1 MAEWLDTFFYGFD
14 HAILGAIH
22 DFAVATNGFFTPF
35 MHFIS
40 LFADKAICMFLLGMV
55 LMLFAKSRRTGAC
68 VFLAVCIGAVFTN
81 LLLKQLVAR
90 ARPYADEARA
100 LFEWW
105 QYVGAPTESDHS
117 FPSGHTTATAA
128 AMTGLFLTTPKKYS
142 FPALFFIL
150 LMGFSRMYLVVHY
163 PTDVLGGLISG
174 VAAAVLSYFLTR
186 LIFRV
191 LERHAENRFCTF
203 CLHFDL
209 IRFLR
214 RRKDHSCDAQ

>member
-1 MAEWLDTFFYGFD
+1 MAEWLDTFFYRFD
-14 HAILGAIH
+14 YAILEATH
-22 DFAVATNGFFTPF
+22 NFATATNGFFTPF

-40 LFADKAICMFLLGMV
+40 FFADGAICMFLLGV
-55 LMLFAKSRRTGAC
+55 LLMLFAKSRRTGVC

-90 ARPYADEARA
+90 ARPYADETRA
-100 LFEWW
+100 FFEWW
-105 QYVGAPTESDHS
+105 QYVGAPTESDLS

-163 PTDVLGGLISG
+163 PTDVLGGLVSG
-174 VAAAVLSYFLTR
+174 VAAAMLSYFLTR
-186 LIFRV
+186 LIFRI
-191 LERHAENRFCTF
+191 LERHEENRFCTF
-203 CLHFDL
+203 CLHFDP
-209 IRFLR
+209 IRCLR
-214 RRKDHSCDAQ
+214 HRKNRDSGAH